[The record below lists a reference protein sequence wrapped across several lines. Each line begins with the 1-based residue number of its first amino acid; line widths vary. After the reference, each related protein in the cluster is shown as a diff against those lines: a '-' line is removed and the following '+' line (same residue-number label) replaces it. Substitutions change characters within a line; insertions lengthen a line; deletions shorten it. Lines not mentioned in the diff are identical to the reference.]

1 MQPLAGLLF
10 AVIVTSSLYINKYV
24 LSVLGF
30 KYPTIFQGWQT
41 LASLVIFKVLTYTHK
56 NNFKLVKMDR
66 SAFISL
72 LPGFLF
78 YTTSIVAASKALAG
92 VSVPIFVSVLN
103 TLPAAI
109 YVIDRIFPGGRPP
122 VDLLQLAG
130 AVVTLASATAL
141 VLTQVGLDFSDSAY
155 FWLLVAVICTV
166 AYTLH
171 CRIADARYTS
181 WDRLYY
187 NSIFSVIILTP
198 ASLYLEEAFQALN
211 FHHEK
216 QGLFLAGCASS
227 ALLTAV
233 SHLYTLRLKQDE
245 YFGPLYHLAMGL
257 TALISPLLF
266 TTNLSVLQ
274 WVLVVVNVIF
284 TVPIPSHH
292 MKDDEDEKLMGI
304 IEDF

>member
-1 MQPLAGLLF
+1 M
-10 AVIVTSSLYINKYV
+10 V
-24 LSVLGF
+24 
-30 KYPTIFQGWQT
+30 
-41 LASLVIFKVLTYTHK
+41 FKVLTYTHK
-56 NNFKLVKMDR
+56 NNFKLVNMDR

-92 VSVPIFVSVLN
+92 VPLPVFVSVLN
-103 TLPAAI
+103 TIPASI

-122 VDLLQLAG
+122 VDILQLAG
-130 AVVTLASATAL
+130 AIVTLASATAL
-141 VLTQVGLDFSDSAY
+141 ILTQVGLEFSDSAY
-155 FWLLVAVICTV
+155 FWLLVAVTCYV

-211 FHHEK
+211 FHHEQ
-216 QGLFLAGCASS
+216 QGLFLAGCGTS
-227 ALLTAV
+227 ALLTAL

-245 YFGPLYHLAMGL
+245 YFGPLHHLAMGV
-257 TALISPLLF
+257 TALLSPLLF
-266 TTNLSVLQ
+266 TTSSLSVIQ
-274 WVLVVVNVIF
+274 WVLVVINVIF